1 MKHPPIVNRAR
12 ALRQT
17 QSVAEKLL
25 WERLRGHRLNSW
37 GFRRQSPVGAFVV
50 DFVCH
55 APSLIVEVDG
65 PTHDNEEQ
73 KIFDAARTQKLE
85 ALGFTVIRVK
95 ERVVRD
101 GLDHVVKW
109 IGGIGAR
116 LLAGR
121 AIAST
126 DRILDRIPHP

>member
-25 WERLRGHRLNSW
+25 WERLRGHRLNGW
-37 GFRRQSPVGAFVV
+37 GFRRQSPVGEFVV
-50 DFVCH
+50 DFVCYT
-55 APSLIVEVDG
+55 PQLIIEVDG
-65 PTHDNEEQ
+65 PTHDDEEQ
-73 KIFDAARTQKLE
+73 KRFDAARTQKLE
-85 ALGFTVIRVK
+85 ALGFIVLRAK

-101 GLDHVVKW
+101 APDHVLAW
-109 IGGIGAR
+109 IGDIGTK

-121 AIAST
+121 SIALA
-126 DRILDRIPHP
+126 DRRLDIVPHL